1 MAEARFEL
9 YERSSGTRLAS
20 GTLRGLAEQL
30 GSAGTSYTSVLIRA
44 RKLHGEDVALSAI
57 APEYRVADYLDG
69 VTATRAHAFIR
80 SRNWED
86 GHLTSR
92 QLRQAVAYGMGLG
105 QASVKADLSST
116 GDMVEQLEKRLAAAR
131 IARDAALL
139 NAVESGMSIQDAA
152 KATGLGYNT
161 ARHRVQK
168 IRGEL

>member
-1 MAEARFEL
+1 ML
-9 YERSSGTRLAS
+9 
-20 GTLRGLAEQL
+20 TLRGLAEQL
-30 GSAGTSYTSVLIRA
+30 GSAGTSYTSVLICA

-69 VTATRAHAFIR
+69 VPATRAHAFIR
-80 SRNWED
+80 SRYWED

-131 IARDAALL
+131 IARDAAIL
-139 NAVESGMSIQDAA
+139 NAVDGGMSITDTAEAA
-152 KATGLGYNT
+152 SLGCGT
-161 ARHRVQK
+161 VRHRVRK
-168 IRGEL
+168 MREE